1 MNIPTV
7 SLPKSITAL
16 ATREARSFSAD
27 ISGDRALIEQNIA
40 NWNALFSCRP
50 RWSRYPP
57 EELAGF
63 IAKNFPDRE
72 QRRTLKALEV
82 GCGPGANL
90 WFLAREGF
98 RIAGID
104 GSAVAINSTRERLLA
119 EGMNEALLHADLK
132 VGNFALL
139 PWSDSSF
146 DAVIDIQAIS
156 HNTTPVIQS
165 VIAEIR
171 RVLKPG
177 GWFFARMFGEET
189 TGIVTGNLVEERTT
203 KCAEFGP
210 LAGCGLVHSFSA
222 QEIATLLSPF
232 QKVTLDWV
240 HRRVGKAFDVFEW
253 IVQAKK

>member
-1 MNIPTV
+1 MESVREIATERVESPA
-7 SLPKSITAL
+7 TA
-16 ATREARSFSAD
+16 AD
-27 ISGDRALIEQNIA
+27 TGGRALIAQNIA
-40 NWNALFSCRP
+40 DWNERYSRRP
-50 RWSRYPP
+50 RWNRYPP

-63 IAKNFPDRE
+63 IAKTFPDRE
-72 QRRTLKALEV
+72 QRRFLKALEV

-104 GSAVAINSTRERLLA
+104 GSAVAITSARERLRV
-119 EGMNEALLHADLK
+119 EGMTEQLLQADLE

-139 PWSDSSF
+139 PWNDSSF

-156 HNTTPVIQS
+156 HNTAPVIQS

-177 GWFFARMFGEET
+177 GWFFARMFGEKT
-189 TGIVTGNLVEERTT
+189 TGIMTGDLVEEKTT
-203 KCAEFGP
+203 RCAEFGP
-210 LAGCGLVHSFSA
+210 LAGCGLVHAFSA
-222 QEIATLLSPF
+222 EEIATLLSPF
-232 QKVTLDWV
+232 QTVTLDWV

>member
-1 MNIPTV
+1 MERVRGIAAERVDSTDAN
-7 SLPKSITAL
+7 
-16 ATREARSFSAD
+16 
-27 ISGDRALIEQNIA
+27 GNALIEQNIA
-40 NWNALFSCRP
+40 NWNGLYSRSP

-63 IAKNFPDRE
+63 IAKTFPDRE
-72 QRRTLKALEV
+72 QRQFLKALEV

-104 GSAVAINSTRERLLA
+104 GSAVAIASTRERLRM
-119 EGMNEALLHADLK
+119 EGMNEQLQQADLE

-139 PWSDSSF
+139 PWNNSSF

-156 HNTTPVIQS
+156 HNTAPVIKS

-177 GWFFARMFGEET
+177 GWFFARMFGEKT
-189 TGIVTGNLVEERTT
+189 TGIMTGDLVEEKTT
-203 KCAEFGP
+203 RCAESGP
-210 LAGCGLVHSFSA
+210 LAGCGLVHAFSA
-222 QEIATLLSPF
+222 EEITALLSPF
-232 QKVTLDWV
+232 QTVALDWV

-253 IVQAKK
+253 IIQAKK